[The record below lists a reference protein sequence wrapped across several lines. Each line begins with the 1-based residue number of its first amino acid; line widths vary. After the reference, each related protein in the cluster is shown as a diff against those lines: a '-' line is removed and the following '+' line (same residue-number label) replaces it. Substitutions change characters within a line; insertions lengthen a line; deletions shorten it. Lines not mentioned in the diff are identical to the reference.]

1 MCRITY
7 NVNRPTRGI
16 DRPHM
21 IASNSIA
28 PRLRAESERA
38 EKATGG
44 TTAASVAFCVMV
56 GLVDA
61 IGDCVHLCHV

>member
-1 MCRITY
+1 
-7 NVNRPTRGI
+7 
-16 DRPHM
+16 M